1 MIKSVNLINGV
12 SIVKVYHGTILK
24 NALDII
30 GNGINLEKSKNYL
43 DFGKGFY
50 TTTNIDMAKN
60 MARRSVKQT
69 HKNVVNA
76 FPVVITFEY
85 TEKEGLNYKKFECED
100 IEWAKFIL
108 ANRVTPE
115 ISKQLELGDNNYD
128 LKYDII
134 SGGTAD
140 GVVATKASE
149 LRFKEMPIEEFEL
162 KLEDFLKDDGSS
174 YGEQIVFCTPKAL
187 SCIEYIKCDT
197 I

>member
-1 MIKSVNLINGV
+1 MIVLLHLINGV
-12 SIVKVYHGTILK
+12 SIVKVYHGTILS
-24 NALDII
+24 NAMNII
-30 GNGINLEKSKNYL
+30 ENGIDLGRSKNYL

-60 MARRSVKQT
+60 MARRCIRQT
-69 HKNVVNA
+69 QKDVVNA
-76 FPVVITFEY
+76 FPVIITFEY
-85 TEKEGLNYKKFECED
+85 AEKEGLNYKKFEYED
-100 IEWAKFIL
+100 MEWAKFIL

-149 LRFKEMPIEEFEL
+149 LRFKKIPIEEFEIR
-162 KLEDFLKDDGSS
+162 LEDFLKEDGSS

-187 SCIEYIKCDT
+187 SCIEYIK
-197 I
+197 

>member
-1 MIKSVNLINGV
+1 MPLLNCSATSCDIPPSLANTLKRNEPGV
-12 SIVKVYHGTILK
+12 ADACIVAPY
-24 NALDII
+24 NAW
-30 GNGINLEKSKNYL
+30 
-43 DFGKGFY
+43 
-50 TTTNIDMAKN
+50 T
-60 MARRSVKQT
+60 
-69 HKNVVNA
+69 NA
-76 FPVVITFEY
+76 FPIVITFEY